1 MVPYLLPFPVDS
13 VDVIVVVVMGW
24 HYKHALMGVVL
35 VAEIL
40 LRQLPVPVVA
50 LPNIGFG
57 VAVGILLWGLVGS
70 VLRWEVVLQYLRTVV
85 WISGGGIPWCCR

>member
-13 VDVIVVVVMGW
+13 VDVIVAVVMGW
-24 HYKHALMGVVL
+24 HYKHAFMGVVL